1 MLARW
6 GLGLCLD
13 HQYVCQGDEHAGPLE
28 RKLQRVPKVATR
40 FANCQL
46 PIGREEHRESLCS
59 LILCTQVRSEA
70 WYSLLIT
77 TTMDSNAYTMH
88 WKLPGRDFL
97 FRVKSQ
103 VCYTT
108 VTLATTIHINTR
120 PEKEISARQLPVHG
134 VGIL

>member
-88 WKLPGRDFL
+88 RKLPGRDFL
-97 FRVKSQ
+97 FGSGVNVNGGGQGYGGVTDLRLDPKRKS
-103 VCYTT
+103 
-108 VTLATTIHINTR
+108 R
-120 PEKEISARQLPVHG
+120 PGSFQCMV
-134 VGIL
+134 

>member
-46 PIGREEHRESLCS
+46 PIGGEEHRESLHA
-59 LILCTQVRSEA
+59 LILCPQMIYKA

-97 FRVKSQ
+97 FGSSLKS
-103 VCYTT
+103 
-108 VTLATTIHINTR
+108 VT
-120 PEKEISARQLPVHG
+120 PP
-134 VGIL
+134 